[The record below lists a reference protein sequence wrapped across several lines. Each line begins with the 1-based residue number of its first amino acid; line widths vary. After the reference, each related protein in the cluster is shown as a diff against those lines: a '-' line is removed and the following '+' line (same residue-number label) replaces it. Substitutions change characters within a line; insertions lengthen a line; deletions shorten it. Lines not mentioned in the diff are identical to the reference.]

1 MNNKMSGKFLVW
13 GYREND
19 ILSSISVKIG
29 GNNDLISSITI
40 PPVNRMVGKFDVL
53 ERPLERF
60 YLNPVKDST
69 IRENLPTLNYGNDR
83 GMLVGKDEYNGEIFR
98 SLIQFDL
105 SSIPANKVLK
115 KAILRVYNSPFSRD
129 MDLSIFNLLSNW
141 QEKDVTWANQPPQ
154 GDKVATKN
162 IGLSQSGFIE
172 IDITNLVAKWYQKA
186 IPNYGLF
193 LCSEDESKLASIL
206 FGTRESD
213 NPPELELGFELPVI
227 NDGESKLESSITVQ
241 VLSEADLLSK
251 IHVISNYREEILR
264 SLIRIEKKAAEN
276 LLSAKLNVEVKNNSS
291 ILSSMQINKIEDSS
305 SLQSMIVIPDST
317 DLLSSFTVKKLEK
330 ADSLLSSISIR
341 KNEHL
346 LSSLTVEKIS
356 RHSDL
361 LLALSVRGNDHL
373 ASSITI
379 PHKNDLLGRIRVE
392 YVNELPASIYVKY
405 SDDLLSQ
412 MNVIGRE
419 QNDLHSSITVQVKM
433 ASDLLSSMRVV
444 DVSSKS
450 NYQYAFII

>member
-29 GNNDLISSITI
+29 GNNDLISSITV
-40 PPVNRMVGKFDVL
+40 PPVNRMLGKFDVL

-69 IRENLPTLNYGNDR
+69 IRENLPTLNYGTDR
-83 GMLVGKDEYNGEIFR
+83 GMLIGRDEYNGEIFR

-154 GDKVATKN
+154 GDKIVTKN

-172 IDITNLVAKWYQKA
+172 IDITNLATKWYQKD

-193 LCSEDESKLASIL
+193 LCSEDETKIASIL
-206 FGTRESD
+206 FGTKESD

-241 VLSEADLLSK
+241 VLTETDLLSK
-251 IHVISNYREEILR
+251 IHVISNYREETLP
-264 SLIRIEKKAAEN
+264 SLIRIEKKTAEN
-276 LLSAKLNVEVKNNSS
+276 LLAASLNVEVKNNNS
-291 ILSSMQINKIEDSS
+291 ILSSLQINKIDGAS
-305 SLQSMIVIPDST
+305 SLPASIVIPAFSH
-317 DLLSSFTVKKLEK
+317 LLSSLTVNKIER
-330 ADSLLSSISIR
+330 ADTLLSSISVR

-356 RHSDL
+356 DHSEL

-379 PHKNDLLGRIRVE
+379 PHRNDLLSRIRVE
-392 YVNELPASIYVKY
+392 YVNELPASITVKY

-444 DVSSKS
+444 DVGSKS